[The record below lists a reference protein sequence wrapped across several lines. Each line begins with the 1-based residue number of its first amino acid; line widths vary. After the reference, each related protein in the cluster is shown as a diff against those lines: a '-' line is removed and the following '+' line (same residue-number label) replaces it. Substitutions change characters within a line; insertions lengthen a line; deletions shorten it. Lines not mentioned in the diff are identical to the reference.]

1 MARPR
6 KAQELDIGRR
16 AVEESIRLVA
26 QRGDFDVPLAAVA
39 QAIGCTAPALY
50 GHFRNKCALL
60 RAVRD
65 EGFNRLYEV
74 KAAVSERM
82 PADPFGYLRE
92 GSYAYVRFALDN
104 PTLYQLMFSPPPR
117 LGVSDDPWSSE
128 NPPARRASPADM
140 ENGSLDPSPCVALW
154 TGSACPRSI
163 PEPLRYLA
171 SDHGA
176 RFHHDLVAGQVGMA
190 KEPCPCAAMQ
200 PVGVA
205 AILPCFQTEGAQVF
219 GPMGLWFHHD
229 GDAVADLFP
238 GQRPLGHRVGKVVAE
253 NLVYIDDAGHGTS

>member
-26 QRGDFDVPLAAVA
+26 QRGDFDVPLTAVA

-60 RAVRD
+60 MAVRD

-104 PTLYQLMFSPPPR
+104 PTLYQLMFSPPPK

-128 NPPARRASPADM
+128 NGRRVLDLLLNGLQSSQERGYLPGADLGRYGFM
-140 ENGSLDPSPCVALW
+140 FWSMVHGAVSLNLQNSALDPAAKFDATRDAIDALMEMIAA
-154 TGSACPRSI
+154 TDRSHAPAGS
-163 PEPLRYLA
+163 
-171 SDHGA
+171 
-176 RFHHDLVAGQVGMA
+176 
-190 KEPCPCAAMQ
+190 
-200 PVGVA
+200 
-205 AILPCFQTEGAQVF
+205 
-219 GPMGLWFHHD
+219 
-229 GDAVADLFP
+229 
-238 GQRPLGHRVGKVVAE
+238 
-253 NLVYIDDAGHGTS
+253 